1 MPGAYL
7 TQSLFRLE
15 SLQVQVECMI
25 FDHHLDTQD
34 AILLKGL
41 LHVAQ
46 NLILILQIVW
56 LMKTGVDCL
65 S

>member
-1 MPGAYL
+1 
-7 TQSLFRLE
+7 
-15 SLQVQVECMI
+15 MI